1 MTPEVLDLVLEYG
14 DSVYDIKLV
23 VTWSLED
30 RITFFYSFE
39 EFPDRE
45 DGLNL
50 RIRIIFPV
58 VLSQILFDE
67 YNKYLAI
74 EFKSFINA
82 AYERLHG

>member
-14 DSVYDIKLV
+14 DPAYNIKLV

-30 RITFFYSFE
+30 RTAFFYSFQ
-39 EFPDRE
+39 EFPDK

-50 RIRIIFPV
+50 RIRIIFPAA
-58 VLSQILFDE
+58 SPQILFDE
-67 YNKYLAI
+67 HNEHLAI